1 MVKSSPIHEK
11 PSLIC
16 SSTDTTKDLIDF
28 ETQSPMSFGKER
40 ISDRSNSLVDSE
52 KGHAES
58 SSHALIG
65 NQGDVLATN
74 DKQGATFSFN
84 LIKTPGKAFKGTEG
98 NNSPIPDTTE
108 QQASLCFDLIDIG
121 EHRHTSL
128 QLAND
133 CKKDKTNKEH
143 DSPKE
148 QAIKQTPLESS
159 LDSTSYVNDLF
170 MSSPPLNLPSETK
183 AVDSGSRR
191 NSFVEESAKILELNC
206 TNLSS
211 DVGSGPEC
219 GSPTMV
225 RLQRIGFCEYKS
237 EESLENLETANDNGK
252 LKISPDERDKPKL
265 TPSQSDKS
273 EISIEAGLSRAQAT
287 EKTAYGSQEYII
299 TSGKSESEDSGL
311 CKVEKTPC
319 ADEASLIQN
328 LETGRPV
335 EKGIPHCWL
344 L

>member
-1 MVKSSPIHEK
+1 MVKSSPIDEK
-11 PSLIC
+11 SSLIS

-28 ETQSPMSFGKER
+28 ETQDPSSFEKKR
-40 ISDRSNSLVDSE
+40 ISDSSLGDIRT
-52 KGHAES
+52 GHTDS
-58 SSHALIG
+58 SSHALAG

-98 NNSPIPDTTE
+98 NNSPIADTTE
-108 QQASLCFDLIDIG
+108 QQAGLCFDLIDIG
-121 EHRHTSL
+121 EHRHTGL

-191 NSFVEESAKILELNC
+191 SSFAEESAKILELNC

-273 EISIEAGLSRAQAT
+273 EISIEAGLSQAT
-287 EKTAYGSQEYII
+287 EETAYESQEYII

-311 CKVEKTPC
+311 CKVETTPC

-328 LETGRPV
+328 LETRRPV
-335 EKGIPHCWL
+335 EKGILYCWL